1 MLGRYLRM
9 VKLQFRVRFRIKITK
24 VLDLKL
30 YRKKVLPLMPR
41 FGNMHLPAAMT
52 RIYTGNKLAM
62 QGRTERGVWV
72 CGECDPLIPPT
83 YIYIYIYIYIFHLLL

>member
-1 MLGRYLRM
+1 M

-52 RIYTGNKLAM
+52 RIYTGNKLA
-62 QGRTERGVWV
+62 RGVPSGG
-72 CGECDPLIPPT
+72 CGGATPPH
-83 YIYIYIYIYIFHLLL
+83 FSKMVRKLM